1 MGSGEWRMEGRVKP
15 LFCCLRKA
23 DAKCPGPEYLFA
35 IMIKKQKVQALV
47 EAFLAEREGLGLF
60 LVSVSV
66 SPKNEIKVYM
76 DGMQGVDIDDCVEMS
91 RYIEGHLDREE
102 EDFELTVSSAGLD
115 QPLRVPAQYKK
126 NEGREAK
133 VVTAGGET
141 LKGVIESAGEEGFS
155 LRILPAR
162 KKSGKKDEEQEAA
175 LRSLAYADVKET
187 KLIISFK

>member
-1 MGSGEWRMEGRVKP
+1 
-15 LFCCLRKA
+15 
-23 DAKCPGPEYLFA
+23 
-35 IMIKKQKVQALV
+35 MIKKQKVQALV
-47 EAFLAEREGLGLF
+47 EAFLAERGGLGLF